1 MQLGDKEILL
11 NSKNGIVKT
20 DYTSMW
26 PISKDLIS
34 VTNNEGK
41 MGCIDKKVLINLS
54 KLISK

>member
-1 MQLGDKEILL
+1 LL